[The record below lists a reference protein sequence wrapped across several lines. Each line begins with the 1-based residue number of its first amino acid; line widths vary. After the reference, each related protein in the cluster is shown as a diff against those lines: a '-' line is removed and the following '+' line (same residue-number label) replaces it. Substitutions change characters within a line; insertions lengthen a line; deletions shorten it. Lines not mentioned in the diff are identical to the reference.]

1 MEATCAAVKTKI
13 SSRVNVSISAAYF
26 PVFDVFKRTPE
37 PLREERN
44 RDNIKGVF
52 DEEFLALILHTDE
65 NDEAPAQILN
75 GSIAAHS

>member
-1 MEATCAAVKTKI
+1 
-13 SSRVNVSISAAYF
+13 
-26 PVFDVFKRTPE
+26 VFDVFKRTPE
-37 PLREERN
+37 PLREERK

-65 NDEAPAQILN
+65 NDKAPAQILN